1 MILTIDVNAVM
12 WFIGKVFLCLLVFWI
27 VLEVI
32 LGGLYDRYCGDGS
45 INRKKKVDKT
55 RK

>member
-1 MILTIDVNAVM
+1 MILTIDVGAVALM
-12 WFIGKVFLCLLVFWI
+12 LGKIALGVIVFVILLE
-27 VLEVI
+27 LI